1 MHTLHCITC
10 DHRSVNRSNIP
21 RISEVSSLSSVL
33 EHAMYCGMS
42 LGRMGLDFRALLP
55 PLFDAAV
62 LAVFRRV
69 LAVSLDR
76 CLTALA
82 THRWTTVGRDRR
94 PPGGPGAPADGAD
107 EGAPPMSLMEHP
119 PLAMLANGVLAAF
132 NELRHC
138 AALSLRAPV
147 VATLQVWVL
156 ARCMFCCQCASVV
169 SLVFIAFRSP
179 FSPHCPLFFPNT
191 LTRNRRRFS
200 R

>member
-1 MHTLHCITC
+1 MVPHQPTRAATV
-10 DHRSVNRSNIP
+10 DHDHHRTTIP

-76 CLTALA
+76 SLAALT
-82 THRWTTVGRDRR
+82 THRWSTLTRERR
-94 PPGGPGAPADGAD
+94 PPAPQSAGEDGGEQG
-107 EGAPPMSLMEHP
+107 PPLSLMEHP
-119 PLAMLANGVLAAF
+119 PLAMFANGVLAAF

-147 VATLQVWVL
+147 IATLQVCGRIWTVL
-156 ARCMFCCQCASVV
+156 RCVL
-169 SLVFIAFRSP
+169 SLHYHAVILIKS
-179 FSPHCPLFFPNT
+179 
-191 LTRNRRRFS
+191 LTTRCWWSQYVDSTRFW
-200 R
+200 